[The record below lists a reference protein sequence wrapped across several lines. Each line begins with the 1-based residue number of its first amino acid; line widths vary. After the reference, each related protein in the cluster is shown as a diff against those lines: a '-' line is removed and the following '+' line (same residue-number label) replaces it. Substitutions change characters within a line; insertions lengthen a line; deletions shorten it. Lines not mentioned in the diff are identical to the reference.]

1 MNRFLVVLCFLGSS
15 LALANAEAKKELTF
29 LSNGFWAASST
40 EVSLGLGIRKNSM
53 VAPNL
58 KINWQLFRFDA
69 FLMTFGYGTVG
80 IGGPSSYHGF
90 STEIWAPVA
99 GDLRFGLEY
108 LNGKGYM
115 RRTTDKTATDDRTAV
130 PIDVVELGL
139 KGEYLYDDGFY
150 LMAGLASRS
159 FSFNNQD
166 GPKEESG
173 VRKASVVVGVRSSRY

>member
-1 MNRFLVVLCFLGSS
+1 
-15 LALANAEAKKELTF
+15 
-29 LSNGFWAASST
+29 
-40 EVSLGLGIRKNSM
+40 
-53 VAPNL
+53 
-58 KINWQLFRFDA
+58 
-69 FLMTFGYGTVG
+69 
-80 IGGPSSYHGF
+80 
-90 STEIWAPVA
+90 
-99 GDLRFGLEY
+99 
-108 LNGKGYM
+108 M